1 MYRGTG
7 TQLYIIRLRKQKALK
22 VSQFEA
28 LCCVPCFVFPCLFVP
43 PFYTPL
49 THQMSSNFL
58 LSVIRPPH
66 PSHLSSAPHVIY
78 PSLDRLLN
86 SLSAVSVS
94 SLLIFCQSQCLSTNH
109 PPCRLDFAFVN
120 KPLTPP
126 ANPTLLPQTVS
137 ITDHPQQME
146 AQTPISVSLIIG
158 SWCCC

>member
-58 LSVIRPPH
+58 
-66 PSHLSSAPHVIY
+66 
-78 PSLDRLLN
+78 
-86 SLSAVSVS
+86 SAVSYPS
-94 SLLIFCQSQCLSTNH
+94 
-109 PPCRLDFAFVN
+109 A
-120 KPLTPP
+120 
-126 ANPTLLPQTVS
+126 
-137 ITDHPQQME
+137 
-146 AQTPISVSLIIG
+146 TPISPVLGSPCYLSL
-158 SWCCC
+158 SWQTVKLSVCRLSFIFTNFLPITMLIRQPSTLQAWFCFCKQTTHTACQSHSVTTNCEYHRSPTTDGNTNTYISIANYW

>member
-7 TQLYIIRLRKQKALK
+7 TRLYIIRLRKQKALK
-22 VSQFEA
+22 VSPFEA

-43 PFYTPL
+43 PFYNPL

-86 SLSAVSVS
+86 SVCRLSFVFTNF
-94 SLLIFCQSQCLSTNH
+94 LPITMLICQPSTLQAWFCFCKQTTHTACQSHSVTTNCEYH
-109 PPCRLDFAFVN
+109 RSPTTDGN
-120 KPLTPP
+120 TNTYISI
-126 ANPTLLPQTVS
+126 ANY
-137 ITDHPQQME
+137 
-146 AQTPISVSLIIG
+146 
-158 SWCCC
+158 W